1 MKQIILAVALCI
13 AGAGCATTPA
23 AAQAPAAAPIAAGH
37 QPGEEAAILETLD
50 NFMRAINTQDLEA
63 RAALQMADGMSYI
76 AVTAADGTRRIV
88 ARPNAY
94 WVDPAHRM
102 NAGSI
107 SDRYWSPTVLIRG
120 DMAQVF
126 APYDLWIDGARV
138 QCGAD
143 FAQMV
148 KTEGRWLVANV
159 MFTIERENCDALL
172 PADPSAIRPAG

>member
-1 MKQIILAVALCI
+1 MKQIIVALALCV
-13 AGAGCATTPA
+13 AAAGCATSQTFVV
-23 AAQAPAAAPIAAGH
+23 APAAAGH
-37 QPGEEAAILETLD
+37 QPGEEAAILDTLD

-76 AVTAADGTRRIV
+76 AVTAQDGTRRIV
-88 ARPNAY
+88 SRPNAY

-172 PADPSAIRPAG
+172 PADQSTIRPAN